1 MHKLLEP
8 NVTAIAPQTHAST
21 HDSAPETLAGGSPAW
36 LRDDLAA
43 IVGPA
48 EVHAT
53 ATDLIRYATDA
64 SPYRLF
70 PRIVVSPRSVR
81 EVAAVFAYARK
92 KRIPVTIRAAGS
104 SLSGQSQ
111 GDGILIDARKHWA
124 GWVVEEEGAR
134 LRVKPGTVLF
144 ARIWH

>member
-8 NVTAIAPQTHAST
+8 HVTSIAPQTHAST
-21 HDSAPETLAGGSPAW
+21 HDSAPEALAGGSPAW
-36 LRDDLAA
+36 LREDLVAT
-43 IVGPA
+43 VGPA
-48 EVHAT
+48 KIHAT

-70 PRIVVSPRSVR
+70 PQIVVSPHSVQ

-92 KRIPVTIRAAGS
+92 KRLPVTIRAAGS
-104 SLSGQSQ
+104 SLSGESQ

-124 GWVVEEEGAR
+124 GWLIEEDAHASE
-134 LRVKPGTVLF
+134 
-144 ARIWH
+144 